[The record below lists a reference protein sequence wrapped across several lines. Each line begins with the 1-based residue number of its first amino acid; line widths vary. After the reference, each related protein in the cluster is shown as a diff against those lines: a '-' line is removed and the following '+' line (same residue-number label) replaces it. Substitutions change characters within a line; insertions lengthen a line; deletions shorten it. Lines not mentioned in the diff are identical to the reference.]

1 MGEGDKEHEEKDRG
15 HQEKYLETFNGWYS
29 GLEFE
34 DQMCFVFDSVPSQ
47 LDAVFWSLAYS
58 DIQLKI
64 KLVVGLQTVKF
75 GQFQESLM
83 KVAVAIMGGES
94 EKPVT
99 VRKQDEPQN
108 IAQAQAMISGLS

>member
-1 MGEGDKEHEEKDRG
+1 MGEVDSKLDKKDRG
-15 HQEKYLETFNGWYS
+15 NQEKYLETFNVWYS

-47 LDAVFWSLAYS
+47 LEAVFWSLSYS

-108 IAQAQAMISGLS
+108 IAQAQAMIRGLS

>member
-1 MGEGDKEHEEKDRG
+1 
-15 HQEKYLETFNGWYS
+15 
-29 GLEFE
+29 
-34 DQMCFVFDSVPSQ
+34 MCFVFDSVPSQ
-47 LDAVFWSLAYS
+47 LDAVFWSLTYS

-64 KLVVGLQTVKF
+64 KLVVGLKTVTF

-94 EKPVT
+94 DKPVK